1 MLETVESTVS
11 RQSLNTG
18 HDACLG
24 FDVWTSGAIRDL
36 KLEKKTGKPQPSGGT
51 MATTMTIQPG
61 TEAVLP
67 TPPVSPLSSPDA
79 AIA

>member
-24 FDVWTSGAIRDL
+24 FDVWASGAIKDL
-36 KLEKKTGKPQPSGGT
+36 KWEKKAGKPQPSGGT
-51 MATTMTIQPG
+51 MTTTMTIQPN
-61 TEAVLP
+61 
-67 TPPVSPLSSPDA
+67 
-79 AIA
+79 